1 MADSPL
7 SRFHAVGQEGRHPM
21 PTTHGGGRWKRRD
34 FLLTLLA
41 APVVSAGLT
50 IFAQAQGPTAP
61 WSARAP
67 TPKPDEQTV
76 ADAYVYLLARALVI
90 RQEHTDLRDSAYNVI
105 KYHPLGAA
113 DFVNPNSD
121 VAYLEAWIAVDN
133 RSPVLL
139 EIPEIKGRYYTA
151 QILDEWGEVIANIN
165 ERTFA
170 SKPFGKF
177 ALVAPGSTAWIPPDA
192 ARIDL
197 RSNKAKLLGRVELK
211 DDRDGAFRLQRQFK
225 IAAIGRPVIK
235 PPPAIPMF
243 DSKNLAG
250 VAIFDNV
257 NAKLASAPDTSPV
270 AAEMQQKIRVVAA
283 YLATDKQARFAV
295 EKLLRERVIP
305 QFREYAASKSAPYRD
320 HWVGG
325 GQTGNYGR
333 DFRLRTAVNYAGI
346 WANTSDEVIHFLASR
361 DAKAQPLN
369 GSRSYVIHFP
379 ADKLPQSAVNSYWS
393 VILVGVPDYRV
404 ASNPLNRFNFN
415 SYSALQ
421 NERDG
426 SLKIAIGPKPVAG
439 VPESN
444 WLPSQEGK
452 PFSLTFRTYV
462 PKDVVKRGE
471 WQPAPVTLIGASE
484 GRAVRP

>member
-1 MADSPL
+1 
-7 SRFHAVGQEGRHPM
+7 M
-21 PTTHGGGRWKRRD
+21 PTAHHGGSWKRRD
-34 FLLTLLA
+34 FFLTLLA
-41 APVVSAGLT
+41 ALAISASLT
-50 IFAQAQGPTAP
+50 ISAQAQGSAAP
-61 WSARAP
+61 RSTRLPA
-67 TPKPDEQTV
+67 PKPDEQTI
-76 ADAYVYLLARALVI
+76 ADAYVYLLARTLVV
-90 RQEHTDLRDSAYNVI
+90 RQELNDLRESGYNVI
-105 KYHPLGAA
+105 RHTAPGAPN
-113 DFVNPNSD
+113 FVNPNSD
-121 VAYLEAWIAVDN
+121 VAFLEAWIAVDQ

-151 QILDEWGEVIANIN
+151 QILNEWGEVIVNIN
-165 ERTFA
+165 ERTFP

-197 RSNKAKLLGRVELK
+197 HSNKAKLIGRVELK
-211 DDRDGAFRLQRQFK
+211 DDRDGALPRQFK
-225 IAAIGRPVIK
+225 LTTIGRPVIK
-235 PPPAIPMF
+235 PPPAIPTF
-243 DSKNLAG
+243 DNRNLAG

-257 NAKLASAPDTSPV
+257 NAKLTSAPDHSPV
-270 AAEMQQKIRVVAA
+270 AAEMQQKIRLVAA
-283 YLATDKQARFAV
+283 YLATDKRARATID
-295 EKLLRERVIP
+295 KSLREKVIP
-305 QFREYAASKSAPYRD
+305 EFREYAASKTAPNRD
-320 HWVGG
+320 HWIGG
-325 GQTGNYGR
+325 GQMGNYGR

-346 WANTSDEVIHFLASR
+346 WANTADEVVHFLASR

-379 ADKLPQSAVNSYWS
+379 ANKLPQSAVNAYWS
-393 VILVGVPDYRV
+393 VILVGIPDYRAV
-404 ASNPLNRFNFN
+404 SNPLNRFTLD
-415 SYSALQ
+415 SHSPLQ
-421 NERDG
+421 KEADG